1 MTFKF
6 PTLPTVDHVLGR
18 LFTTVRDWR
27 NPQALQPSPSYEY
40 VHGGR
45 SSDSYTKDQTPFF
58 SLSRLLR
65 IGE

>member
-6 PTLPTVDHVLGR
+6 PTLPTVGHVLDSF
-18 LFTTVRDWR
+18 FTAVRNWR
-27 NPQALQPSPSYEY
+27 NPQGPQPSPSYEY